1 MPERPLGPA
10 AAVTG
15 LRRVAPRCTHGSAP
29 GNRGDGVVSMAQRR
43 RLFAQPFSPASHG
56 PHAGPVCRRIRRM
69 SYDLLIKNGLI
80 VDGSGMPAFRGDV
93 GIKAGKIV
101 EIGKLSGTAAK
112 TIDAEGRAVAP
123 GFIDNHCHYDAQVTW
138 DPLCTFSPEHG
149 ATTVIFGNCSLSL
162 APVRKGTEERLAEFL
177 SYVEAI
183 PMEILKTIEFD
194 WESIP
199 QYMERLDRHLG
210 INVGNLIGHTAVRHY
225 VMGDDCQKPGAT
237 EAQIKAMQ
245 DVVRDGMR
253 AGALGL
259 SVSREKGHFDP
270 QGVLIPAL
278 WADEQEIF
286 ALADVLKELGTGT
299 IQAGGGQYV
308 ELKDGMMRRLAEASG
323 RMVVY
328 NSLSQ
333 TMRRPEEWKI
343 HMARVEETAA
353 MGIRAYPMCSPNRVT
368 QDFTMKNSQVF
379 RGLPTWHP
387 ILLMSDEEKLRL
399 YADPEIRAKL
409 HEEAVVNKPEA
420 AVGISKTWWNYIWVN
435 EPVLPKNKW
444 MQFKSIGQIAEK
456 EGKRVIDAFLD
467 LVVEEKLETRFL
479 QAENNIDD
487 EALTKI
493 LTHPNAVIGL
503 GDGGAHVQFHGGY
516 GYLTKLLGEWVREK
530 QVMSLEQA
538 VRRLTF
544 DSASVFGIYDRGLLR
559 PGLAA
564 DVVIFDPATVKCGP
578 EMVVRD
584 FPLGA
589 WRIREPAEGVFAT
602 IVNGEELYR
611 EGKHTGARLGRAR
624 KGEHRAGRH
633 GAAAASSRGAAA
645 AQVRAGGSAGRGSA
659 AWPRQEIVD
668 GEGRGEQHRRVTAD
682 SRDRPADNG

>member
-1 MPERPLGPA
+1 
-10 AAVTG
+10 
-15 LRRVAPRCTHGSAP
+15 
-29 GNRGDGVVSMAQRR
+29 MA
-43 RLFAQPFSPASHG
+43 
-56 PHAGPVCRRIRRM
+56 
-69 SYDLLIKNGLI
+69 YDLLIKNGLI
-80 VDGSGMPAFRGDV
+80 VDGSGMPAFRGDIGV
-93 GIKAGKIV
+93 KDGKIV
-101 EIGKLSGTAAK
+101 EIGKLSSPADR
-112 TIDAEGRAVAP
+112 TIDAQGKAVSP

-149 ATTVIFGNCSLSL
+149 ATSVIFGNCSLSL

-183 PMEILKTIEFD
+183 PMDVLKTIEFD

-199 QYMERLDRHLG
+199 QYMDRLDNHLG

-245 DVVRDGMR
+245 DVVRDGMA

-278 WADEQEIF
+278 WADENEIF
-286 ALADVLKELGTGT
+286 ALADVLRDMGTGT

-308 ELKDGMMRRLAEASG
+308 ELKDGMMRRLAEATG
-323 RMVVY
+323 RTVVY

-333 TMRRPEEWKI
+333 TMRRPDEWKI
-343 HMARVEETAA
+343 HMARIEETAA

-368 QDFTMKNSQVF
+368 QDFTMKNTQVF

-387 ILLMSDEEKLRL
+387 ILLMSNDEKLRL

-409 HEEAVVNKPEA
+409 HEEAVVNKPDS

-435 EPVLPKNKW
+435 EPALEKNKW
-444 MQFKSIGQIAEK
+444 MQFKSIGEIAEK
-456 EGKRVIDAFLD
+456 QGKRVIDAFLD
-467 LVVEEKLETRFL
+467 LIVEEKLETRLL

-487 EALTKI
+487 EALSKI

-516 GYLTKLLGEWVREK
+516 GYITKLLGEWVREK
-530 QVMSLEQA
+530 QVMTLEQA

-544 DSASVFGIYDRGLLR
+544 DSASTFGLYDRGLLR
-559 PGLAA
+559 PGMAA
-564 DVVIFDPATVKCGP
+564 DIVINDPDTVKCGK
-578 EMVVRD
+578 EEVVHD
-584 FPLGA
+584 FPAGG
-589 WRIREPAEGVFAT
+589 WRIKETSEGVSHT
-602 IVNGEELYR
+602 IVNGQVLLEDK
-611 EGKHTGARLGRAR
+611 KHTGALPGKVLRNSHWHAN
-624 KGEHRAGRH
+624 H
-633 GAAAASSRGAAA
+633 
-645 AQVRAGGSAGRGSA
+645 
-659 AWPRQEIVD
+659 
-668 GEGRGEQHRRVTAD
+668 
-682 SRDRPADNG
+682 

>member
-1 MPERPLGPA
+1 
-10 AAVTG
+10 
-15 LRRVAPRCTHGSAP
+15 
-29 GNRGDGVVSMAQRR
+29 D
-43 RLFAQPFSPASHG
+43 
-56 PHAGPVCRRIRRM
+56 
-69 SYDLLIKNGLI
+69 
-80 VDGSGMPAFRGDV
+80 
-93 GIKAGKIV
+93 GKIV
-101 EIGKLSGTAAK
+101 EIGKLSGPAAR
-112 TIDAEGRAVAP
+112 TIDAAGLVVAP

-183 PMEILKTIEFD
+183 PMEVLKTVEFD
-194 WESIP
+194 WETIP
-199 QYMERLDRHLG
+199 QYMEQLDNHLG
-210 INVGNLIGHTAVRHY
+210 INIGNLIGHTAVRHY

-237 EAQIKAMQ
+237 EAQLKTMQ
-245 DVVRDGMR
+245 DVVRDGMQ

-270 QGVLIPAL
+270 QGVPIPAL

-286 ALADVLKELGTGT
+286 ALADVLRELGTGT

-308 ELKDGMMRRLAEASG
+308 ELKDGMMRRLAEACG
-323 RMVVY
+323 RTVVY
-328 NSLSQ
+328 NSLSH

-343 HMARVEETAA
+343 HMARIEETAA
-353 MGIRAYPMCSPNRVT
+353 LGIRAYPMCSPNRIT

-409 HEEAVVNKPEA
+409 HEEAVVNKPDS

-435 EPVLPKNKW
+435 EPVLDKNKW
-444 MQFKSIGQIAEK
+444 MQFKSVGQIAEAQN
-456 EGKRVIDAFLD
+456 KRVIDAFLD

-479 QAENNIDD
+479 QAENNTDD

-516 GYLTKLLGEWVREK
+516 GYITKLLGEWVREK
-530 QVMSLEQA
+530 QVMTLEQA

-544 DSASVFGIYDRGLLR
+544 DSASTFGLYDRGLLR

-564 DVVIFDPATVKCGP
+564 DIAIFDPATVKCGH
-578 EMVVRD
+578 EEVVHD
-584 FPLGA
+584 FPAGG
-589 WRIREPAEGVFAT
+589 WRIKETAEGVSHT
-602 IVNGEELYR
+602 IVNGEVLLEDK
-611 EGKHTGARLGRAR
+611 KHTGALPGRVLRNTWYHANR
-624 KGEHRAGRH
+624 
-633 GAAAASSRGAAA
+633 
-645 AQVRAGGSAGRGSA
+645 
-659 AWPRQEIVD
+659 
-668 GEGRGEQHRRVTAD
+668 
-682 SRDRPADNG
+682 

>member
-1 MPERPLGPA
+1 
-10 AAVTG
+10 
-15 LRRVAPRCTHGSAP
+15 
-29 GNRGDGVVSMAQRR
+29 MA
-43 RLFAQPFSPASHG
+43 
-56 PHAGPVCRRIRRM
+56 
-69 SYDLLIKNGLI
+69 YDLLVKNGLV

-93 GIKAGKIV
+93 GIKDGKIA
-101 EIGKLSGTAAK
+101 EIGKLSSPAEK
-112 TIDAEGRAVAP
+112 TIDADGRAVAP

-149 ATTVIFGNCSLSL
+149 ATSVIFGNCSLSL

-183 PMEILKTIEFD
+183 PMSVLRTVDFD
-194 WESIP
+194 WETVP
-199 QYMERLDRHLG
+199 QYMDHLDKRLG
-210 INVGNLIGHTAVRHY
+210 VNVGNLIGHTAVRHY
-225 VMGDDCQKPGAT
+225 VMADDCQKPGAT
-237 EAQIKAMQ
+237 EDQIKQMQ
-245 DVVRDGMR
+245 DVVRQGME

-270 QGVLIPAL
+270 QGVPIPAL
-278 WADEQEIF
+278 WADEKEIF
-286 ALADVLKELGTGT
+286 ALADVLRDLGTGT

-353 MGIRAYPMCSPNRVT
+353 LGIRAYPMCSPNRVT

-387 ILLMSDEEKLRL
+387 ILLMSDDEKLRL

-409 HEEAVVNKPEA
+409 HEEAVVNKPDS

-435 EPVLPKNKW
+435 EPALEKNKW
-444 MQFKSIGQIAEK
+444 MQFKSIGEIAEK
-456 EGKRVIDAFLD
+456 QGKRVVDAFLD

-487 EALTKI
+487 EALRKI

-530 QVMSLEQA
+530 QAMTLEQA

-544 DSASVFGIYDRGLLR
+544 DSASTFGLYDRGLLR
-559 PGLAA
+559 PGMAA
-564 DVVIFDPATVKCGP
+564 DITMFDPATVKCGK
-578 EMVVRD
+578 ETVVHD
-584 FPLGA
+584 FPAGG
-589 WRIREPAEGVFAT
+589 WRIKEAAEGIIGT
-602 IVNGEELYR
+602 IVNGQVLY
-611 EGKHTGARLGRAR
+611 EDGKHTGNLPGRVLR
-624 KGEHRAGRH
+624 NSHY
-633 GAAAASSRGAAA
+633 
-645 AQVRAGGSAGRGSA
+645 
-659 AWPRQEIVD
+659 
-668 GEGRGEQHRRVTAD
+668 EQNRRSNA
-682 SRDRPADNG
+682 